1 MFYFRLAR
9 ELGYTVGRLLQEV
22 SSREIAGWMAFLT
35 LEDEQRERK
44 KQKAS
49 TAAMSAHL
57 DTLGRAA
64 DKKKKAKEKWQR
76 RADSKSSGTVKK
88 S

>member
-9 ELGYTVGRLLQEV
+9 ELGYTVGRLLSEI

-44 KQKAS
+44 KQKAN
-49 TAAMSAHL
+49 TAAMSAQI
-57 DTLGRAA
+57 DALGRAA
-64 DKKKKAKEKWQR
+64 EKKKKAKEKWQR
-76 RADSKSSGTVKK
+76 RADSKLSGTAKK